1 MAPGHLFLSTFFIH
15 LLLSAVFRLWTC
27 GQSFAVNQGGE
38 NRLILSFINKTQVTL
53 GPPGLVGELLVR
65 NISSWRSPIT
75 LLVLM
80 SVAMPLAF
88 NTWSALLNNF
98 AVEQAAFSGVE
109 IGILQSLREVPG
121 FLSFTVIFVML
132 IIKEQTLAVFSL
144 ALLGLGVAMTGFF
157 PSEYGLYFTTVLMST
172 GFHYF
177 EAIKQSLSLQW
188 LNKTEAPQVLGRL
201 IAIGSITSLIVYGVL
216 WTLLEIFDLSFIWN
230 FALAGFLCCVLA
242 GVMWVGFPIFPAKT
256 AQHKTLILRRRYW
269 LYYLLTF
276 LSGARR
282 QIFVVFAAFLMVEKF
297 GYSASQVTLLFLI
310 NYAFNWFFAERIG
323 ALIHRI
329 GERRALTIEYI
340 GLILVFVAYGLVDNA
355 TLAAGLY
362 VIDHMFFA
370 MAIAIS
376 TYFQKIADPKD
387 MASTAG
393 VSFTI
398 NHIAAVVIPALL
410 GLVWMWSHELVFFIG
425 AGFAA
430 LSLLASRLI
439 PFDPG
444 PGQETVLLPRGN
456 EKLGA
461 TP

>member
-1 MAPGHLFLSTFFIH
+1 MQT
-15 LLLSAVFRLWTC
+15 
-27 GQSFAVNQGGE
+27 
-38 NRLILSFINKTQVTL
+38 
-53 GPPGLVGELLVR
+53 
-65 NISSWRSPIT
+65 SSRWRTPIT
-75 LLVLM
+75 LLILM

-98 AVEQAAFSGVE
+98 AVEQAAFTGVE
-109 IGILQSLREVPG
+109 IGMLQSLREVPG
-121 FLSFTVIFVML
+121 FLSFTVIFVL
-132 IIKEQTLAVFSL
+132 LVIKEQTFAVFSL
-144 ALLGLGVAMTGFF
+144 ALLGLGVALTGFF
-157 PSEYGLYFTTVLMST
+157 PTEYGLYFTTVLMSI

-188 LNKTEAPQVLGRL
+188 ISKDEAPQVLGRL
-201 IAIGSITSLIVYGVL
+201 IAVGSITSLIVYGVL
-216 WTLLEIFDLSFIWN
+216 WVLLELVELSFLWN
-230 FALAGFLCCVLA
+230 FALAGGLCCVLA
-242 GVMWVGFPIFPAKT
+242 VIMWLGFPHFPSKT
-256 AQHKTLILRRRYW
+256 AQHKTLVLRRRYW

-297 GYSASQVTLLFLI
+297 GYSASEVTLLFLI

-340 GLILVFVAYGLVDNA
+340 GLIFVFIAYGLVDNA
-355 TLAAGLY
+355 TLAAALY

-398 NHIAAVVIPALL
+398 SHIAAIVIPAAL
-410 GLVWMWSHELVFFIG
+410 GLVWMWSHAFVFYVG
-425 AGFAA
+425 AGFAL
-430 LSLLASRLI
+430 LSLIAAQLI

-444 PGQETVLLPRGN
+444 PGRETVASDQPHGTV
-456 EKLGA
+456 GVSS
-461 TP
+461 

>member
-1 MAPGHLFLSTFFIH
+1 MQT
-15 LLLSAVFRLWTC
+15 
-27 GQSFAVNQGGE
+27 
-38 NRLILSFINKTQVTL
+38 
-53 GPPGLVGELLVR
+53 
-65 NISSWRSPIT
+65 SSRWRTPIT
-75 LLVLM
+75 LLILM

-98 AVEQAAFSGVE
+98 AVEQAAFTGVE
-109 IGILQSLREVPG
+109 IGMLQSLREVPG
-121 FLSFTVIFVML
+121 FLSFTVIFVL
-132 IIKEQTLAVFSL
+132 LVIKEQTFAVFSL
-144 ALLGLGVAMTGFF
+144 ALLGLGVALTGFF
-157 PSEYGLYFTTVLMST
+157 PTEYGLYFTTVLMSI

-188 LNKTEAPQVLGRL
+188 LSKDEAPQVLGRL
-201 IAIGSITSLIVYGVL
+201 IAVGSITSLIVYGVL
-216 WTLLEIFDLSFIWN
+216 WVLLELVELSFLWN
-230 FALAGFLCCVLA
+230 FALAGGLCCVLA
-242 GVMWVGFPIFPAKT
+242 VIMWLGFPHFPSKT
-256 AQHKTLILRRRYW
+256 AQHKTLVLRRRYW

-297 GYSASQVTLLFLI
+297 CYSASEVTLLFLI

-340 GLILVFVAYGLVDNA
+340 GLIFVFIAYGLVDNA
-355 TLAAGLY
+355 TLAAALY

-398 NHIAAVVIPALL
+398 SHIAAIVIPAAL
-410 GLVWMWSHELVFFIG
+410 GLVWMWSHALVFYVG
-425 AGFAA
+425 AGFAL
-430 LSLLASRLI
+430 LSLIAAQLI

-444 PGQETVLLPRGN
+444 PGRETVASDQPHGTV
-456 EKLGA
+456 GVSS
-461 TP
+461 